1 MEIVFNSHVT
11 ELLNIFLKSQSCLHV
26 KTRKEMKTTTFKL
39 PDMYGKSIIITTW
52 KLVTQP
58 ANGGG
63 EQPSN

>member
-1 MEIVFNSHVT
+1 MLTWKNTQGNED
-11 ELLNIFLKSQSCLHV
+11 K
-26 KTRKEMKTTTFKL
+26 TFKL
-39 PDMYGKSIIITTW
+39 ADMYGKSVSITTW